1 MVHLNT
7 NRRHQSSGD
16 IGKLTFRVLTDKER
30 SILNRWLVENQKHY
44 PWVYFPAE
52 VAAAGRYDHWYP
64 CLFDEDKLVGFIK
77 LGRNLVH
84 IHDFE
89 GMIQLP
95 DRVAF
100 VYDTFIDPE
109 YRHQGFAQMMLLN
122 TMAYLE
128 NLDYRTIFCHIEDWN
143 KASVN
148 AFSSVGFTRI
158 GTVRYLRLTL
168 LRCLIIDGHW
178 HRPGAL
184 TDWLDSKAE
193 L

>member
-1 MVHLNT
+1 MAPLTASPQHL
-7 NRRHQSSGD
+7 SSGD

-30 SILNRWLVENQKHY
+30 SVLNRWLVENQKRY

-52 VAAAGRYDHWYP
+52 VAAADRYDHWYP

-84 IHDFE
+84 VHDFE

-109 YRHQGFAQMMLLN
+109 YRHQGLAQMMLLN
-122 TMAYLE
+122 TMAYLD

-143 KASVN
+143 EASVN
-148 AFSSVGFTRI
+148 AFSRVGFTRI

-168 LRCLIIDGHW
+168 LRWLIIDGHW
-178 HRPGAL
+178 HRPSAL
-184 TDWLDSKAE
+184 TGWLDSKCPG
-193 L
+193 